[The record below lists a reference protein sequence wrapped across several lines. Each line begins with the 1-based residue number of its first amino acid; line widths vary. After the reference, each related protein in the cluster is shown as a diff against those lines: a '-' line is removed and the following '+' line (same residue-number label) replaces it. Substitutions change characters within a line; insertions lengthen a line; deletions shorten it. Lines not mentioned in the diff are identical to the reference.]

1 MIDTPAL
8 RILHISEARGK
19 SAAEVRDTVLLD
31 LSDPGRLLPWPQGV
45 YFQWA
50 PPKGRRQHPHVLPAQ
65 WPPNPAHEQSR
76 WLLGRRRHRLNPTG
90 FSHADIQNTT
100 VWYSFEESAMD
111 PQMPKL
117 ARRIKLL
124 PI

>member
-45 YFQWA
+45 YFQWV
-50 PPKGRRQHPHVLPAQ
+50 PPEGEKATP
-65 WPPNPAHEQSR
+65 SR
-76 WLLGRRRHRLNPTG
+76 VARP
-90 FSHADIQNTT
+90 
-100 VWYSFEESAMD
+100 
-111 PQMPKL
+111 L
-117 ARRIKLL
+117 ASKPR
-124 PI
+124 P